1 MRVTELG
8 SNELFLTLARVV
20 VMLGGLM
27 ACLWLWAFYLFVGIY
42 ALGVA
47 AYLLQ
52 RNIIYRPAKRS
63 YRSPADLQLSG
74 VFEVW
79 LNTPD
84 GEQIVTWQINPQPG
98 MPTLLYL
105 HGNNCNLSN
114 RMERVSRFL
123 RDGYGLLMPSF
134 RGYGVSS
141 GRPSEI
147 NNVNDALLA
156 YDHLRKSGV
165 QSADIIVYGES
176 LGTGVAVQIAARRPI
191 GSLILEAPYTSL
203 RDLVRYRFRA
213 IPAYL
218 FLKDKFYSIKHIK
231 NVTAPLLIV
240 HSLGDDVIP
249 IAFGRWL
256 YEAATGPKQ
265 FLRVRGAGH
274 YGLFRAG
281 TWPKIR
287 NFLENHVQSAGQF
300 GEQARETV
308 AASSQ
313 KVVKLASARRSGAA
327 RKQHTING

>member
-8 SNELFLTLARVV
+8 SNELFLSLARAVV
-20 VMLGGLM
+20 VLGGLM
-27 ACLWLWAFYLFVGIY
+27 ACLWLWAFYLFIGVY
-42 ALGVA
+42 ALGVI

-52 RNIIYRPAKRS
+52 RSIIFRPAKRS
-63 YRSPADLQLSG
+63 YRSPADLQLNG

-79 LNTPD
+79 MNTPD
-84 GEQIVTWQINPQPG
+84 EEQILTWQINPQPG

-114 RMERVSRFL
+114 RLERISRFL

-134 RGYGVSS
+134 RGYGISS

-156 YDHLRKSGV
+156 YDHLKKNGV
-165 QSADIIVYGES
+165 QGSDIIVYGES
-176 LGTGVAVQIAARRPI
+176 LGTGVAVQVAARRTI

-203 RDLVRYRFRA
+203 RDLVRHRVRV
-213 IPAYL
+213 IPAYI
-218 FLKDKFYSIKHIK
+218 FVKDKFHSIKHIK

-256 YEAATGPKQ
+256 FAAANGPKE

-274 YGLFRAG
+274 CGLFRAG
-281 TWPKIR
+281 AWTKIR
-287 NFLENHVQSAGQF
+287 QFLENHVQSAGQF
-300 GEQARETV
+300 GEQARLSV

-313 KVVKLASARRSGAA
+313 KIVKLASANRTGAA
-327 RKQHTING
+327 RSQHTING